1 MNNNNFL
8 NKWWLML
15 VQELLFILLSYFL
28 FNQAVKLIIFSASIA
43 GFIALL
49 TGLVSI
55 IGYFFTG
62 KNERHWVEFFTGFFS
77 CIAGIFF
84 LSSSA
89 LVQVWITWIFAVYM
103 ILNAILVV
111 VIACEQKT
119 EISWWWGTLI
129 FLLFTLMVLYFFIN
143 NTTVLNISIGV
154 FAGVQFFINGIL
166 IIVLAFVIRKLQ
178 IEYSQTI
185 SQIRNK
191 KTSKGLIR

>member
-1 MNNNNFL
+1 MNNNNLL
-8 NKWWLML
+8 NIWWLML
-15 VQELLFILLSYFL
+15 VHGLLLILLSYFL
-28 FNQAVKLIIFSASIA
+28 FNQTGKLILVSASIA
-43 GFIALL
+43 GFFALL

-55 IGYFFTG
+55 IGYFFAG
-62 KNERHWVEFFTGFFS
+62 KNERHWVAFFTGFFS

-89 LVQVWITWIFAVYM
+89 LAQVWITWIFAVYM

-111 VIACEQKT
+111 VIAWEQKT
-119 EISWWWGTLI
+119 EISWWWCTLI
-129 FLLFTLMVLYFFIN
+129 FLLYTLTVLYFFIN
-143 NTTVLNISIGV
+143 DTTVLNISMGA

-191 KTSKGLIR
+191 KMN